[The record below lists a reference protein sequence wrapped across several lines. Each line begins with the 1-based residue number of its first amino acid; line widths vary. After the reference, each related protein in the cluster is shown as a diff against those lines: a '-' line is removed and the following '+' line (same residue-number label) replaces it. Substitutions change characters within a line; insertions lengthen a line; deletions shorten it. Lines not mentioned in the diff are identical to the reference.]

1 MLDTNI
7 VSALLRD
14 PQGPVRQRLEV
25 FGENDVCMSIIS
37 ACELRFGA
45 EKKNSARIRQRLEMV
60 MAAIPIKP
68 LEQPVEIAYGR
79 VRAKLALIGRIIGP
93 NDLLI
98 AAHAMSLD
106 LILVTANIREFARVP
121 GLVVDNWLD

>member
-1 MLDTNI
+1 MLDTNV
-7 VSALLRD
+7 VSALMRD
-14 PQGPVRQRLEV
+14 PQGQVRQRLEV
-25 FGENDVCMSIIS
+25 FGEDDVCMSIIS

-45 EKKNSARIRQRLEMV
+45 EKKNSARIRQRLEVIMG
-60 MAAIPIKP
+60 AIPITP

-79 VRAKLALIGRIIGP
+79 VRAGLAAIGRIVGP

-98 AAHAMSLD
+98 AAHALSLG
-106 LILVTANIREFARVP
+106 LILVTANMREFARVP